1 MDFPALHAWDP
12 SPREAVALQRR
23 LAAQVVVADRLPARI
38 KRVAGVDV
46 SYEKHGR
53 IFFAAVS
60 VLSFPDLEP
69 LAEASARGRSEFPY
83 IPGLLSFRELPLVLQ
98 AFQRLVQA
106 PDVILV
112 DGQGIAHP
120 RRLGLASH
128 LGLWLGVP
136 TIGCA
141 KSRLCGEH
149 AAPGTEKGAA
159 TPLCDGEEI
168 IGTVLTTRTGTKP
181 LYVSPGHLVDQ
192 RRAVEIT
199 LACCRRFRQPEPTR
213 RAHHLSNQLRRS
225 TPTPPEDR

>member
-1 MDFPALHAWDP
+1 MIISDLHPWNLA
-12 SPREAVALQRR
+12 PRDAAALQRQ
-23 LAAQVVVADRLPARI
+23 LAAQVVVKDHLPPEVRQ
-38 KRVAGVDV
+38 VAGVDV
-46 SYEKHGR
+46 SYKKHGKM
-53 IFFAAVS
+53 FFAAVS

-69 LAEASARGRSEFPY
+69 LSRATAQGLSEFPY
-83 IPGLLSFRELPLVLQ
+83 IPGLLSFRELPIVLE
-98 AFQRLVQA
+98 AFRRLPQA

-149 AAPGTEKGAA
+149 PAPGKDKGDAV
-159 TPLCDGEEI
+159 PLRDGEDTL
-168 IGTVLTTRTGTKP
+168 GTVLTTRTGTRP
-181 LYVSPGHLVDQ
+181 LYVSPGHLIDH

-199 LACCRRFRQPEPTR
+199 LACCRRYRQPEPTR
-213 RAHHLSNQLRRS
+213 SAHLLSNELRRAAADLPS
-225 TPTPPEDR
+225 